1 MASIACS
8 IGLVLLGGFGV
19 LTLFKPRLVMKGMG
33 IHVDGG
39 AGMAEIRALLGSTP
53 IALAGWAAYAWS
65 PHAIT
70 AAALMPLF
78 AGLTK
83 AATGVIDRESRRANF
98 ISAVADETIAC
109 LILFGA
115 FAA

>member
-8 IGLVLLGGFGV
+8 IGLVLLGAFGV
-19 LTLFKPRLVMKGMG
+19 FTLFRPRVVMNGIG

-53 IALAGWAAYAWS
+53 LALAGWAAYAWS
-65 PHAIT
+65 PEAII
-70 AAALMPLF
+70 AAALLPLF

-83 AATGVIDRESRRANF
+83 AATGILDRESRRANF
-98 ISAVADETIAC
+98 ISAVADETLAS
-109 LILFGA
+109 LILVGA
-115 FAA
+115 FAS